1 MREFMLSPIF
11 IWLALMIIFIIAEI
25 ITVGLTSIW
34 FAGGALA
41 ALLAALLGMTPLI
54 QMILFLA
61 VSFVLLF
68 FTRPFA
74 LKYVKPHNVKTNY
87 EEIIG
92 KDVMVSERIDNRE
105 GTGTAVFNGQE
116 WTARSTDD
124 DKMIEAGTTAQ
135 VAEIR
140 GVKLY
145 VRYRPQNVGNKKE

>member
-1 MREFMLSPIF
+1 MRDFFLSPVF
-11 IWLALMIIFIIAEI
+11 VWLALMIVFVIAEI

-41 ALLAALLGMTPLI
+41 ALLLALAGLSPVV
-54 QMILFLA
+54 QVVLFFA

-87 EEIIG
+87 EDVIG
-92 KDVMVSERIDNRE
+92 KDVQVSERIDNRA
-105 GTGTAVFNGQE
+105 GTGTAIFNGQE
-116 WTARSTDD
+116 WTARSVDEHTV
-124 DKMIEAGTTAQ
+124 IEAGATAQ

-145 VRYRPQNVGNKKE
+145 VRQKL